1 MVFCS
6 MKKAENFFKALQNLK
21 EIEGKKPPYDTIA
34 MAGMVSLF
42 EICFEQAWK
51 AMKEQLEAS
60 GYGEY
65 KSGSP
70 RSVIKL
76 AYQAR
81 MVKDEELWLAA
92 LQARNTSQSRFP
104 SFVTVKRSSLR
115 CLSSWRRSCGRVG
128 FDGSLT
134 FINFQDICSAVTQNG
149 MSCFGARS
157 SQQFHQRGMLYIC
170 PHVLTEV

>member
-1 MVFCS
+1 M
-6 MKKAENFFKALQNLK
+6 
-21 EIEGKKPPYDTIA
+21 
-34 MAGMVSLF
+34 SLF

-60 GYGEY
+60 GYDEY

-92 LQARNTSQSRFP
+92 LQARNNVAHSYGSELIALSIIRDSQEKFIAM
-104 SFVTVKRSSLR
+104 FEQLAKELWE
-115 CLSSWRRSCGRVG
+115 SW
-128 FDGSLT
+128 L
-134 FINFQDICSAVTQNG
+134 
-149 MSCFGARS
+149 
-157 SQQFHQRGMLYIC
+157 
-170 PHVLTEV
+170 

>member
-1 MVFCS
+1 
-6 MKKAENFFKALQNLK
+6 MKKAENVFKALQNLK

-65 KSGSP
+65 KNGSP

-92 LQARNTSQSRFP
+92 LQARNKVAHSYNEPIALSIIRDSQEKFIAM
-104 SFVTVKRSSLR
+104 FEQLAKELWE
-115 CLSSWRRSCGRVG
+115 SW
-128 FDGSLT
+128 L
-134 FINFQDICSAVTQNG
+134 
-149 MSCFGARS
+149 
-157 SQQFHQRGMLYIC
+157 
-170 PHVLTEV
+170 

>member
-1 MVFCS
+1 
-6 MKKAENFFKALQNLK
+6 MKKAENFLKALENLK

-34 MAGMVSLF
+34 TAGMVSLF

-92 LQARNTSQSRFP
+92 LQARNNVAHSYSEPIALSIIRDSQEKFIAM
-104 SFVTVKRSSLR
+104 FEQLAEELR
-115 CLSSWRRSCGRVG
+115 ERWL
-128 FDGSLT
+128 
-134 FINFQDICSAVTQNG
+134 
-149 MSCFGARS
+149 
-157 SQQFHQRGMLYIC
+157 
-170 PHVLTEV
+170 

>member
-1 MVFCS
+1 M
-6 MKKAENFFKALQNLK
+6 
-21 EIEGKKPPYDTIA
+21 
-34 MAGMVSLF
+34 SLF

-92 LQARNTSQSRFP
+92 LQARNNVAHSYSEPIALSIIRDSQEKFIAM
-104 SFVTVKRSSLR
+104 FEQLAKELWE
-115 CLSSWRRSCGRVG
+115 SW
-128 FDGSLT
+128 L
-134 FINFQDICSAVTQNG
+134 
-149 MSCFGARS
+149 
-157 SQQFHQRGMLYIC
+157 
-170 PHVLTEV
+170 

>member
-1 MVFCS
+1 

-34 MAGMVSLF
+34 TAGMVSLF

-81 MVKDEELWLAA
+81 MVKDEELWLAT
-92 LQARNTSQSRFP
+92 LQARNNVAHSYGSEPIALSIIRDSQEKFIAM
-104 SFVTVKRSSLR
+104 FEQLAEE
-115 CLSSWRRSCGRVG
+115 LWESW
-128 FDGSLT
+128 L
-134 FINFQDICSAVTQNG
+134 
-149 MSCFGARS
+149 
-157 SQQFHQRGMLYIC
+157 
-170 PHVLTEV
+170 